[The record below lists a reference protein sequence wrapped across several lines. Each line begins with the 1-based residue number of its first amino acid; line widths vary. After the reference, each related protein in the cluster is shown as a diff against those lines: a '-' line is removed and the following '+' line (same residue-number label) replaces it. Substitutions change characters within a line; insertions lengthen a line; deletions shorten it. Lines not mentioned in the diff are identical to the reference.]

1 VRTYAR
7 VLIALAVVGWVLAL
21 VAAAWLHSGSKIASA
36 DTKPLFAATFP
47 DSQGQ
52 TQAFSQWQGK
62 VLVVNFWATWC
73 PPCREEMPELSR
85 LQEKYRASGL
95 AIIGIATDDVDKM
108 REFAQQNPV
117 AYPLLAGDFEATN
130 LATSLGNV
138 KNILP
143 YTVAIGR
150 DGKVIASYLGRLDM
164 GVVEQTL
171 QPLLSISR

>member
-7 VLIALAVVGWVLAL
+7 VLIALAVAGTLVL
-21 VAAAWLHSGSKIASA
+21 VAAAWLRAGSTTAST
-36 DTKPLFAATFP
+36 DTKTLFAATFP
-47 DSQGQ
+47 DGRGQ
-52 TQAFSQWQGK
+52 TQAFSQWRGK

-73 PPCREEMPELSR
+73 PPCREEMPELSQ

-95 AIIGIATDDVDKM
+95 VIIGIATDDVDKM

-130 LATSLGNV
+130 LAASLGNN

-143 YTVAIGR
+143 YTVTIGR
-150 DGKVIASYLGRLDM
+150 DGKVVVSYFGRLDIN
-164 GVVEQTL
+164 VVEQAL
-171 QPLLSISR
+171 QPLLSTSR

>member
-7 VLIALAVVGWVLAL
+7 VLIALAVVGTLVL
-21 VAAAWLHSGSKIASA
+21 VTAAWLHSGSTTASA
-36 DTKPLFAATFP
+36 DTRPLFAATFP
-47 DSQGQ
+47 DSQGR
-52 TQAFSQWQGK
+52 TQALSQWQGK
-62 VLVVNFWATWC
+62 VLLVNFWATWC

-85 LQEKYRASGL
+85 LQEKYRSGGL
-95 AIIGIATDDVDKM
+95 AIIGIATDDVNKM
-108 REFAQQNPV
+108 WEFAQQNPV

-130 LATSLGNV
+130 LAAGLGND
-138 KNILP
+138 KDILP

-150 DGKVIASYLGRLDM
+150 DGKVVASYLGRLDM

>member
-7 VLIALAVVGWVLAL
+7 VLIALAIVGVLAL
-21 VAAAWLHSGSKIASA
+21 TAAVWLHSASTTASA
-36 DTKPLFAATFP
+36 DSKPLFVAAFP
-47 DSQGQ
+47 DGQGQ
-52 TQAFSQWQGK
+52 TRAFSQWQGK

-95 AIIGIATDDVDKM
+95 VVIGISTDDVEKM

-130 LATSLGNV
+130 LAASLGND

-143 YTVAIGR
+143 YTVTIGR
-150 DGKVIASYLGRLDM
+150 DGKVIASYFGRLDI

-171 QPLLSISR
+171 QPMFNTSR